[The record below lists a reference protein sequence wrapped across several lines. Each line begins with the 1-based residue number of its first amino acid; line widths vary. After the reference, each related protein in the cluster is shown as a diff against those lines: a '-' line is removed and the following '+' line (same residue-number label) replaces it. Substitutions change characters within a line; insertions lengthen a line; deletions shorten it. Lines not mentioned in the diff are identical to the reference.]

1 MTGIRIGSAAGLLLL
16 ALVSIGAAG
25 PEGRPPVSRRDAGD
39 PQRPEETRRAME
51 QMVIARMSE
60 ALHLSEAQESVTV
73 PRFEDLMQ
81 ARREHAADRRTSLAR
96 LRTLLADRTSSDQEI
111 DKALREVRAD
121 EEEFRRRESQL
132 RSALDEGLSG
142 RQQARLVFFEERLH
156 RVMQRR
162 LREAAGRGMEGRPDR
177 GRRPGAGRRPA
188 RPDEIGRPDGPGRGD
203 EPGPEDEPDPDEN
216 DL

>member
-1 MTGIRIGSAAGLLLL
+1 MTRARIGSAAGFLLL

-25 PEGRPPVSRRDAGD
+25 PEGRPPVSRRDAGG

-51 QMVIARMSE
+51 QMVTARMSE
-60 ALHLSEAQESVTV
+60 ALHLTEAQESVTV
-73 PRFEDLMQ
+73 PRFEALMQ
-81 ARREHAADRRTSLAR
+81 ARREHAADRRASMAR
-96 LRTLLADRTSSDQEI
+96 LRALLADRTSSDQEI
-111 DKALREVRAD
+111 DKALREVRDD
-121 EEEFRRRESQL
+121 EDEFRRREGQL

-162 LREAAGRGMEGRPDR
+162 LREAAGGGMEGRPDR
-177 GRRPGAGRRPA
+177 GRRPGAGRRP
-188 RPDEIGRPDGPGRGD
+188 EGPGAPQ
-203 EPGPEDEPDPDEN
+203 PGEAPLPEDDGDPDEG

>member
-1 MTGIRIGSAAGLLLL
+1 MTRHGSAAGLLLL

-25 PEGRPPVSRRDAGD
+25 PEGRPPVSRRDAGG
-39 PQRPEETRRAME
+39 PQRPEESRRAME

-60 ALHLSEAQESVTV
+60 ALHLTEAQESVTV

-81 ARREHAADRRTSLAR
+81 ARREHAADRRASLAR
-96 LRTLLADRTSSDQEI
+96 LRALLADRTSSEQEI
-111 DKALREVRAD
+111 DKALRDVRAGD
-121 EEEFRRRESQL
+121 EEFRRREGQL

-142 RQQARLVFFEERLH
+142 RQRARLVFFEERLH

-162 LREAAGRGMEGRPDR
+162 LREAAGRGMEGRPER
-177 GRRPGAGRRPA
+177 GRGPDAHRRPT
-188 RPDEIGRPDGPGRGD
+188 RPDGLGRPDAPGPGD
-203 EPGPEDEPDPDEN
+203 EPGPEDEPDPDES